1 MSIDYLLTP
10 LKIIDVEGGNVL
22 HAIKKNDPGFKDFG
36 EAYFSTVEPGAVK
49 AWKRH
54 RRMTLNLVVPVG
66 EVRFVMCSSIEE
78 EAPVFQ
84 EVVLSKANYY
94 RLTVP
99 PMIWLGFQGLSSES
113 SMLLNVSDI
122 PHDSKESDRINC
134 EQVQF
139 DWRAS
144 K

>member
-1 MSIDYLLTP
+1 MSIDYSLTP

-36 EAYFSTVEPGAVK
+36 EAYFSIVETGAIK

-78 EAPVFQ
+78 KTPEFH
-84 EVVLSKANYY
+84 EVVLSTENYY

-99 PMIWLGFQGLSSES
+99 PMVWLGFQGLSSEP

-122 PHDSKESDRINC
+122 PHDPEESDRVNS
-134 EQVQF
+134 EHVEF
-139 DWRAS
+139 DWRVS

>member
-22 HAIKKNDPGFKDFG
+22 HAIKTSDPGFKDFG
-36 EAYFSTVEPGAVK
+36 EAYFSIVETGAIK

-54 RRMTLNLVVPVG
+54 RSMTLNLVVPVG
-66 EVRFVMCSSIEE
+66 EVRFVMCSSIEKE
-78 EAPVFQ
+78 VPVFQ

-99 PMIWLGFQGLSSES
+99 PMIWLGFQGLSSEP

-122 PHDSKESDRINC
+122 PHDPKESDRVNR

-139 DWRAS
+139 DWGVS